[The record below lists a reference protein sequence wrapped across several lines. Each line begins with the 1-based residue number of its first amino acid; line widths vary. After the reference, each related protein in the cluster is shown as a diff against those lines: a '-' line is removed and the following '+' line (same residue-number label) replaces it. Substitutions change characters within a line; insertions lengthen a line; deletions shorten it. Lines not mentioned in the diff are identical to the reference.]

1 MPNKTII
8 LPSASDFHIHLRQD
22 DLMNMAVPQI
32 AEGGIS
38 LCYVMPNLKPPIT
51 STKQA
56 LDYKDK
62 LEKLE
67 PNVTFLMS
75 LYLNSDLTPEEIRKA
90 KEAGIIGVKSYP
102 RGVTTNSDSGIE
114 SYKVYYPVFK
124 AMEEVG
130 MILNLHGEIPSDI
143 EQDICVMNA
152 EEKFLI
158 HLKQLH
164 EDFPRLKI
172 VLEHATT
179 KEAIGMVKSLGDTV
193 GCTITIHH
201 LQLTVDD
208 WAGQCHNF
216 CKPVAKF
223 PHDRQALRDVI
234 LEGHPRF
241 FLGTDSAPHPAHL
254 KECAQSCAGVFTT
267 PLALPYL
274 ATIFDSFNALH
285 TLKSF
290 ACENGKKFYNIKEEK
305 CREIKLI
312 NENWLVPNAYQF
324 GNTQKEKSGIVI
336 PFWAGKTL
344 TWKIDSN

>member
-1 MPNKTII
+1 MPETLA

-22 DLMNMAVPQI
+22 DLMNMVVPRI
-32 AEGGIS
+32 AEGGVS

-51 STKQA
+51 STEKA
-56 LDYKDK
+56 LIYKAQ

-75 LYLNSDLTPEEIRKA
+75 LYLCTDLTPDEIRKA
-90 KEAGIIGVKSYP
+90 KTNGIIGVKSYP

-114 SYKVYYPVFK
+114 SYTVYYPVFK

-143 EQDICVMNA
+143 ENDICVMNA

-158 HLKQLH
+158 HLKKLH
-164 EDFPRLKI
+164 NDFPKLKI

-179 KEAIGMVKSLGDTV
+179 KAAVETVKSLGETV

-201 LQLTVDD
+201 LQLIVDD

-223 PHDRQALRDVI
+223 PHDRKALR
-234 LEGHPRF
+234 HPRF

-254 KECAQSCAGVFTT
+254 KECAQACAGVFTT
-267 PLALPYL
+267 PLTLPYL
-274 ATIFDSFNALH
+274 ATIFESFNALH
-285 TLKSF
+285 MLKLF
-290 ACENGKKFYNIKEEK
+290 ACENGKKFYDVKEEEGK
-305 CREIKLI
+305 CHEIKLI
-312 NENWLVPNAYQF
+312 KETWSVPNSYSF
-324 GNTQKEKSGIVI
+324 GDKETKIGIVI

-344 TWKIDSN
+344 TWKIDSNE